1 MKEFDPRSEK
11 EKLIA
16 AQLILKHVG
25 PADVKEHQK
34 DLMVLDTE
42 GGGGNGGGGGGG
54 GAGGGGG
61 GVGNGIERLYEKVT
75 RPVKP
80 PSPPKSRPKRNSS
93 DWERHRKELE
103 EAKRDAEALRYKR

>member
-42 GGGGNGGGGGGG
+42 GGGGSGGGGGGG
-54 GAGGGGG
+54 GG
-61 GVGNGIERLYEKVT
+61 GNGIERLYEKVT